1 MKKYV
6 LAMAAWLLTGLSM
19 AQTDTVRND
28 KPDTLRIGSMTIIR
42 KRGNDNDSA
51 WKRFQVWDR
60 KHHRKRKVET
70 SYLIMDFGFSNFN
83 DQTAYASAD
92 AQNYARATRPGEP
105 AFAESDF
112 NLRNAKST
120 NFSLWFF
127 MQRLHLIKRV
137 VNLKYGLGIETNNY
151 RFQNRISFKDQPQ
164 PYVFRDSITFSKNK
178 LALDYLTVP
187 FMVNINTG
195 PRKDNPLAFSFGVSA
210 GYLYSSRNKQI
221 SGERGKQKNRG
232 NYDVE
237 KFKLSYI
244 GEVGMGPVKLYGS
257 YSPKSVFERGL
268 DMRPFNLGIRIGGW
282 D

>member
-6 LAMAAWLLTGLSM
+6 LAMVAWLLAGLVM
-19 AQTDTVRND
+19 AQTDTTGNG
-28 KPDTLRIGSMTIIR
+28 KPDTLKIGSMTIIR

-70 SYLIMDFGFSNFN
+70 SYLILDFGFSNFN
-83 DQTAYASAD
+83 DQTNYASTD
-92 AQNYARATRPGEP
+92 TKNYARAIKQGEA
-105 AFAESDF
+105 AFTESDF

-127 MQRLHLIKRV
+127 MQRLHLIQRV

-151 RFQNRISFKDQPQ
+151 RFQNDISFKDKPV
-164 PYVFRDSITFSKNK
+164 PYVFRDSIAFSKNK

-187 FMVNINTG
+187 FMVNINTNPG
-195 PRKDNPLAFSFGVSA
+195 KENPLAFSFGVSA
-210 GYLYSSRNKQI
+210 GYLYGSRNKQK
-221 SGERGKQKNRG
+221 SNERGKQKNRG
-232 NYDVE
+232 NYDIE
-237 KFKLSYI
+237 KFKISYI
-244 GEVGMGPVKLYGS
+244 GEVGLGPVKLYGS
-257 YSPKSVFERGL
+257 YSPKTVFERGL